1 MRNRS
6 AELPEETC
14 EALLIAAADDL
25 GRLDVIGRATSLAAL
40 SPAEDAG
47 LVRIVEARL
56 EFRHPL
62 VRSAIY
68 QRASPTERR
77 AAHAALASALP
88 QEQRSRRVWHRGAS
102 LVEPDERVAGALE
115 DVAREAQE
123 RRGPAAAAAAWRRAA
138 ELTPDVGLRAR
149 RLLAASE
156 ASWEAGASD
165 AAQQA
170 ADAALAAC
178 SDPLLHADIVRMRER
193 IAAQSIASQSGG
205 AAREVAETLREEAQ
219 AVAPLDSTRAAYLLA
234 DAVAVFWPGWDVAPN
249 VELARAA
256 REAAGDSD
264 DPRFDYVLGL
274 ELGRQGAMDESARL
288 LEAVELAILDDPAR
302 RDNPRELCLAADC
315 AWWRNNP
322 RRTCALLARAVDRA
336 RELGLAGVVAEEL
349 TDLGGYQIDVG
360 AWDEA
365 DVGLA
370 EAIRLGEDTGQL
382 TIVGTALS
390 RRAEIAARRGAEELF
405 EELNLVASRYAGTA
419 APIRAFE
426 RNSRCLLALGMGRPE
441 VAIASR
447 ESTESYSIEQLSA
460 NALDLI
466 EAYIRSGRTDE
477 AVARL
482 DEVATHVHLDA
493 PRAAYTRCRALMAGH
508 DQYDALFHESLQL
521 FIGTGDVFEEAR
533 TRLCLGERLRRASR
547 RRDARRELAA
557 ALDTF
562 EHLRA
567 ASWADRARRELVA
580 SGQHRRPGSPEAR
593 DDVTPQERQIAT
605 SLRKAEPTG
614 RSVRCSSSVRAP
626 SRRTWDACFESLDQ
640 RPKRASDEGI
650 ARRLSEGPRRT
661 DLGGGALVDR
671 VPEPGWFWRRLGLE
685 LAQPVERLRGQLRA
699 ALAWTLLGALERAA
713 PGVDALRKLGHGAA
727 GGGKL
732 LGGGIERV
740 LRRAPVGLRAR
751 QGPPALPALRPR
763 PAPAASPRPRPAAA
777 ERAFG
782 FAALRRGLRRG
793 APRGG
798 CPAGARPGSRCR
810 RGIRRRAAHAPACRG
825 APLRPGRRRAPR
837 RAGSRAPDRASLPSR
852 DSRRSSR
859 SGASRPAGP
868 HPDLQP
874 PHVGRRPIRR
884 RAAPRAT
891 APRRR
896 GARPPGRAPPGPP
909 GLPSRRRRSASAA
922 SRPLPLRRASLA
934 PELPGGG

>member
-1 MRNRS
+1 MLVVSGEPGVGKTALLGDAVEGAGGMRAVRVVGVESEGAVLFGGLFDVCRPLLGSIGELPDRQRQALEGALAIGPAAEGDRFAIGAGTLSLLAAEAQDAPLLLVIDDAQWLDDASAASLTFALRRLDADAVAVLIGLRTGERCGFDVAGLPVLELNRLS
-6 AELPEETC
+6 RSDAATLAGSRRPISHEEAERIAETSDGNPLAVLELIDSETSVIEGLVPIPAHIEHTFAEQVAELPEETC

-493 PRAAYTRCRALMAGH
+493 PRAAYTRCRALMAGP

-593 DDVTPQERQIAT
+593 DDLTPQERQIAT
-605 SLRKAEPTG
+605 LAAEG
-614 RSVRCSSSVRAP
+614 RTNR
-626 SRRTWDACFESLDQ
+626 E
-640 RPKRASDEGI
+640 I
-650 ARRLSEGPRRT
+650 
-661 DLGGGALVDR
+661 GALLFLSPRTIETHLGR
-671 VPEPGWFWRRLGLE
+671 VF
-685 LAQPVERLRGQLRA
+685 
-699 ALAWTLLGALERAA
+699 
-713 PGVDALRKLGHGAA
+713 RKLG
-727 GGGKL
+727 
-732 LGGGIERV
+732 I
-740 LRRAPVGLRAR
+740 
-751 QGPPALPALRPR
+751 
-763 PAPAASPRPRPAAA
+763 S
-777 ERAFG
+777 
-782 FAALRRGLRRG
+782 
-793 APRGG
+793 
-798 CPAGARPGSRCR
+798 
-810 RGIRRRAAHAPACRG
+810 
-825 APLRPGRRRAPR
+825 
-837 RAGSRAPDRASLPSR
+837 D
-852 DSRRSSR
+852 
-859 SGASRPAGP
+859 
-868 HPDLQP
+868 
-874 PHVGRRPIRR
+874 
-884 RAAPRAT
+884 
-891 APRRR
+891 
-896 GARPPGRAPPGPP
+896 
-909 GLPSRRRRSASAA
+909 RSALTTRDFSD
-922 SRPLPLRRASLA
+922 S
-934 PELPGGG
+934 